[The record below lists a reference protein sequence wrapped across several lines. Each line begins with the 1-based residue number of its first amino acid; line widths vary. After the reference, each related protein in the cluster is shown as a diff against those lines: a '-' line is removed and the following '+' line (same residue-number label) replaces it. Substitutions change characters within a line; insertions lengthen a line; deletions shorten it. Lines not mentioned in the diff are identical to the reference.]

1 MTDALV
7 RSEASS
13 ATDRVRVTPAFWFAA
28 APPEGLS
35 VGKRPEA
42 LPPGLSVDG
51 LSVVAA
57 ALLRYGS
64 EVTGSGEVTF
74 VAGT

>member
-7 RSEASS
+7 DSEASS
-13 ATDRVRVTPAFWFAA
+13 ATDRVRVMPPRWSAA

-42 LPPGLSVDG
+42 LPPGLSVD
-51 LSVVAA
+51 AA

-64 EVTGSGEVTF
+64 EVTGSGEDTF
-74 VAGT
+74 VPGT